1 MIKVE
6 IYWIFGNSLRLI
18 SPKLL
23 PQKAKVYLE
32 NFLKIDFNEF
42 SNIRHNTYMNEI
54 KNGSFFK
61 RNNIPEFDVGCSQ
74 FLVEKMNIQKNISGG
89 ITTRFSEELCW
100 NAKRLYTL
108 TDNELNSL
116 VEKAK
121 KLNIDVNCMDYKD
134 WSNDKIIFVH
144 KEELKEFLNFIEN
157 ESNSKIKIFEIRK
170 FLGDKYK
177 VFLYWGEKFSKILP
191 TDKNIFLRY
200 YETSDININT
210 FLKKIKKITNDKS

>member
-6 IYWIFGNSLRLI
+6 IYWIFGNRLRKI

-121 KLNIDVNCMDYKD
+121 KLNIDVNCMDYND
-134 WSNDKIIFVH
+134 WFNDKIIFVH

>member
-6 IYWIFGNSLRLI
+6 IYWFFENSLVKI

-32 NFLKIDFNEF
+32 NFLKINFNEF

-54 KNGSFFK
+54 ENGSFFK
-61 RNNIPEFDVGCSQ
+61 RNNIPEFNVGCYQ
-74 FLVEKMNIQKNISGG
+74 FLVEKMNIQKNIVRS
-89 ITTRFSEELCW
+89 ITTSFSKKLT
-100 NAKRLYTL
+100 NAKRLYML
-108 TDNELNSL
+108 TKNEQNSL

-121 KLNIDVNCMDYKD
+121 KLNIDVYYTDYNHWFD
-134 WSNDKIIFVH
+134 EKIIFVP
-144 KEELKEFLNFIEN
+144 KEELKEFLNFVEN
-157 ESNSKIKIFEIRK
+157 EFNSKIKICEIRK
-170 FLGDKYK
+170 STGNKYK

-200 YETSDININT
+200 YETSYIC
-210 FLKKIKKITNDKS
+210 LKEYNGDGRI

>member
-6 IYWIFGNSLRLI
+6 IYWIFRNCLEKI

-61 RNNIPEFDVGCSQ
+61 RNNIPEFNVGCYQ
-74 FLVEKMNIQKNISGG
+74 FLVEKMNIQKNISGSI
-89 ITTRFSEELCW
+89 ITSFSEELT
-100 NAKRLYTL
+100 NAKRLYML
-108 TDNELNSL
+108 TENEQNSL

-121 KLNIDVNCMDYKD
+121 KLNIDVYYMDYNHWFD
-134 WSNDKIIFVH
+134 EEIIFVH
-144 KEELKEFLNFIEN
+144 KEELKDFLNFVEN
-157 ESNSKIKIFEIRK
+157 EFNSKIKIFEIRK
-170 FLGDKYK
+170 STGNKYK

>member
-6 IYWIFGNSLRLI
+6 IYWIFGNRLGKI

-23 PQKAKVYLE
+23 PQKAKVCLE

-61 RNNIPEFDVGCSQ
+61 CNNIPEFNAGCYQ
-74 FLVEKMNIQKNISGG
+74 FLVEKMNIQKNIGGG
-89 ITTRFSEELCW
+89 IATSFSEKLT
-100 NAKRLYTL
+100 NTKRLYML
-108 TDNELNSL
+108 TENEQNSL

-121 KLNIDVNCMDYKD
+121 KLNIDVYCMDYND
-134 WSNDKIIFVH
+134 WFDKKIIFVH
-144 KEELKEFLNFIEN
+144 KEELKDFLNFVEN
-157 ESNSKIKIFEIRK
+157 EFNSKIKIFEIRK
-170 FLGDKYK
+170 STGNKYK

>member
-6 IYWIFGNSLRLI
+6 IYWIFGNYLGKI

-61 RNNIPEFDVGCSQ
+61 GNNIPEFNAGCYQ
-74 FLVEKMNIQKNISGG
+74 FLVEKMNIQKNISGS
-89 ITTRFSEELCW
+89 ITSRFSEELTS
-100 NAKRLYTL
+100 AKRLYRL
-108 TDNELNSL
+108 TENEQKSL

-121 KLNIDVNCMDYKD
+121 KMNINVNCTDYND
-134 WSNDKIIFVH
+134 WFDEKIIIIH

-170 FLGDKYK
+170 FLGNKYK
-177 VFLYWGEKFSKILP
+177 CFYIGVKSFQKFYLQIKI
-191 TDKNIFLRY
+191 Y
-200 YETSDININT
+200 S
-210 FLKKIKKITNDKS
+210 

>member
-6 IYWIFGNSLRLI
+6 IYWIFGNRLRKI

-61 RNNIPEFDVGCSQ
+61 RNNIPEFNVGCYR
-74 FLVEKMNIQKNISGG
+74 FLVEKMNIQKNISGS
-89 ITTRFSEELCW
+89 ITSRFSEELT
-100 NAKRLYTL
+100 NAKRRYML
-108 TDNELNSL
+108 TENEHNSL

-121 KLNIDVNCMDYKD
+121 KLNIDVYYMDYNHWFD
-134 WSNDKIIFVH
+134 EKIIFVH
-144 KEELKEFLNFIEN
+144 KEELKEFLNFVEN
-157 ESNSKIKIFEIRK
+157 EFNSKIKIFEIRK

-210 FLKKIKKITNDKS
+210 FLKKIKRITNDKS

>member
-6 IYWIFGNSLRLI
+6 IYWIFGNRLRKI
-18 SPKLL
+18 SSKLL

-121 KLNIDVNCMDYKD
+121 KLNIDVNCMDYND
-134 WSNDKIIFVH
+134 WFNDKIIFVH

-177 VFLYWGEKFSKILP
+177 VFLYWSEKFSKILP

-200 YETSDININT
+200 YETNDININT

>member
-1 MIKVE
+1 MIKAE
-6 IYWIFGNSLRLI
+6 IYWIFGNRLRKI

-61 RNNIPEFDVGCSQ
+61 CNNIPEFNAGCYQ
-74 FLVEKMNIQKNISGG
+74 FLVEKINIQKNISGS
-89 ITTRFSEELCW
+89 ITSRFSEELTS
-100 NAKRLYTL
+100 ARRLYRL
-108 TDNELNSL
+108 TENEQKSL

-121 KLNIDVNCMDYKD
+121 KLNIDVNCMDYND
-134 WSNDKIIFVH
+134 WFDEKIIVVH